1 MIRGTKMAKKNRPTK
16 QSSKK
21 KKGWLIPIIIL
32 IVLIAIG
39 GIFYLNRQKVASLVK
54 DIPVLNLIFK
64 EKQISEDPYDAFSPK
79 MLKEKLKETEKVLE
93 AEKLKVE
100 NLQNE
105 MVLLQEKI
113 DALKKYE
120 ENYNTFIEQKKA
132 WDQELARN
140 NPELFIEQ
148 FESFYKE
155 EADNLYLELKGKE
168 VLSKEEKELAKTISA
183 MESDKAAQTIEKLLT
198 TDTELVKT
206 LLKSMKSEEQAK
218 IFNEMNVN
226 AAAQVVKL
234 IGPMQ

>member
-1 MIRGTKMAKKNRPTK
+1 MARKNRPTK
-16 QSSKK
+16 QGSKK

-54 DIPVLNLIFK
+54 DVPVLNLIFK
-64 EKQISEDPYDAFSPK
+64 EKQISEDPYDALSSK
-79 MLKEKLKETEKVLE
+79 MLKQKLKETEATLE
-93 AEKLKVE
+93 AENLKVE
-100 NLQNE
+100 NLENE

-140 NPELFIEQ
+140 NPDLFIEQ

-155 EADNLYLELKGKE
+155 EAENLYLELKGKE
-168 VLSKEEKELAKTISA
+168 LLSKEEKELAKTIGN
-183 MESDKAAQTIEKLLT
+183 MESDKAAQTLETLLT
-198 TDTELVKT
+198 TDPELVKT

-218 IFNEMNVN
+218 ILNEMEVN

-234 IGPMQ
+234 IGPME

>member
-1 MIRGTKMAKKNRPTK
+1 MAKKNRPMK

-206 LLKSMKSEEQAK
+206 LLKNMKSEEQAK
-218 IFNEMNVN
+218 ILNEMNVN